1 MERNGQ
7 EIHEQWQELLDEPE
21 TVEVDREYLRALE
34 IAAASML
41 REGATRSE
49 HREARRVLHA
59 REDAPLAWE
68 AGR

>member
-1 MERNGQ
+1 MGA
-7 EIHEQWQELLDEPE
+7 

-41 REGATRSE
+41 REDATRAE